1 MGPTQEP
8 ALVTGQPS
16 SSISSPGFLSP
27 AVSGEL
33 GALSGQ
39 GTELGWRRRDRRAPG
54 GRGRGSDCG
63 GQPPSQHG
71 VRRKQEGLDGRG
83 LGTQACQDTGM
94 SGRPARS
101 LGLRKHRP
109 SRRGGRK
116 SKVTGQ
122 LRWFRPG
129 AQRDSPSLGAI
140 LASGTCRQSSARR
153 PSLPHVTWWAVCPDS
168 PLKRTPVA
176 GLGPTRGQ
184 GDVLSVLSFVTPRR
198 YRFIT
203 RPPGESNTPNT
214 HQETPGPTTHKD
226 RADLTK
232 EGVPARHET
241 DEPGDR
247 APRQRSQ
254 IRKHRRRVSPGT
266 RGVRAVK
273 FTETEQTVRA
283 GAGGGAGLCKMN
295 PSWRRTG

>member
-1 MGPTQEP
+1 
-8 ALVTGQPS
+8 
-16 SSISSPGFLSP
+16 
-27 AVSGEL
+27 
-33 GALSGQ
+33 
-39 GTELGWRRRDRRAPG
+39 
-54 GRGRGSDCG
+54 
-63 GQPPSQHG
+63 
-71 VRRKQEGLDGRG
+71 
-83 LGTQACQDTGM
+83 M

-109 SRRGGRK
+109 SRPGGRK

-140 LASGTCRQSSARR
+140 LASGACRQSSARR

-168 PLKRTPVA
+168 PLKRTAVA
-176 GLGPTRGQ
+176 GLGPTRVQ
-184 GDVLSVLSFVTPRR
+184 GDVLSVLSFITPRWYR
-198 YRFIT
+198 YIT
-203 RPPGESNTPNT
+203 GPPGESNTPNT
-214 HQETPGPTTHKD
+214 HQETPGPTKHKD

-232 EGVPARHET
+232 EGVPARYET

-254 IRKHRRRVSPGT
+254 TRKHRRRVSPGT
-266 RGVRAVK
+266 RGIRAVK

-283 GAGGGAGLCKMN
+283 GAGGGAGLKAGRV
-295 PSWRRTG
+295 SSARRTRPGDGRVDGHSR